1 MNSQRAQSYGRV
13 MRTLDEMGGT
23 LLRDAERERIR
34 EAADT
39 LLFSESLEDPGV
51 REALDD
57 IEELATVLVESERW
71 SDERARRLLDDIG
84 DCGPLSH
91 VS

>member
-1 MNSQRAQSYGRV
+1 
-13 MRTLDEMGGT
+13 MRTLEEMGGT
-23 LLRDAERERIR
+23 LLRDPERERIR

-39 LLFSESLEDPGV
+39 LLFSESLEEPGV

>member
-39 LLFSESLEDPGV
+39 LLFSESLEDSGV
-51 REALDD
+51 RAALDD
-57 IEELATVLVESERW
+57 VEELAQLLVESERW

-84 DCGPLSH
+84 DCGPVSH

>member
-13 MRTLDEMGGT
+13 MRTLEEMDGPQ
-23 LLRDAERERIR
+23 LRDAERGRIR

-39 LLFSESLEDPGV
+39 VLFSEALEEPGV

-57 IEELATVLVESERW
+57 VEELARELVETERW

-84 DCGPLSH
+84 DCGPVSH